1 MCFLLLSAKI
11 TRGSK
16 KAEEVLMGKKL
27 TKAVANWLL
36 YDDMETGELNEIY
49 MYGVGQLGINIFNML
64 TALTIGFLFG
74 ELLVSVVYIISFVFL
89 RSYAGGYH
97 ASTPM
102 RCYALT
108 VASII
113 LVLLTVKYV
122 SLSVFCLLLLF
133 IMSSIV
139 ILLLAPIDTINKR
152 LDEIEHIHYRKK
164 ASVVLALECL
174 IVILSLVFHNILFLE
189 SIIFSQFTI
198 AISLICGEL
207 KNYLQSDSLNGGKM
221 L

>member
-74 ELLVSVVYIISFVFL
+74 ELLVSVVYIISF
-89 RSYAGGYH
+89 G
-97 ASTPM
+97 
-102 RCYALT
+102 
-108 VASII
+108 
-113 LVLLTVKYV
+113 
-122 SLSVFCLLLLF
+122 
-133 IMSSIV
+133 SSM
-139 ILLLAPIDTINKR
+139 
-152 LDEIEHIHYRKK
+152 
-164 ASVVLALECL
+164 
-174 IVILSLVFHNILFLE
+174 FGF
-189 SIIFSQFTI
+189 
-198 AISLICGEL
+198 
-207 KNYLQSDSLNGGKM
+207 
-221 L
+221 

>member
-1 MCFLLLSAKI
+1 
-11 TRGSK
+11 
-16 KAEEVLMGKKL
+16 MGKKL

-74 ELLVSVVYIISFVFL
+74 ELLISVVYITSFVFL

-207 KNYLQSDSLNGGKM
+207 KNYLQSDSVNGGKM

>member
-1 MCFLLLSAKI
+1 
-11 TRGSK
+11 
-16 KAEEVLMGKKL
+16 
-27 TKAVANWLL
+27 
-36 YDDMETGELNEIY
+36 
-49 MYGVGQLGINIFNML
+49 
-64 TALTIGFLFG
+64 
-74 ELLVSVVYIISFVFL
+74 
-89 RSYAGGYH
+89 
-97 ASTPM
+97 M

-152 LDEIEHIHYRKK
+152 LDEIERKK

-207 KNYLQSDSLNGGKM
+207 KNYLQSDSVNGGKM